1 MIKKLSSRF
10 ALGLLAA
17 CSSFSALA
25 QPWTITTTYTT
36 NPVTTAIVFNAVAS
50 PSMFATFTVK
60 NNNTY
65 PVKITEVGNLHV
77 YTKQNGATYT
87 LWSAPDPLS
96 NAPTPPDQNADGTA
110 PDVRVSTGWTQCGS
124 SISPINGTANAVIS
138 VITNTFGFI
147 APGETRRFALAVDDS
162 FYVATGGAFPN
173 NTLPTPTTYTVSN
186 ITLNTGATWTGSLPN
201 NALVNGSIS
210 IPFVWDGYLVLDKAE
225 PRKPKISV
233 TPNLVCKGECV
244 VITAQADTY
253 IHSPVYT
260 FYDQN
265 GNVLL
270 PGPTDPPNQRTKCNM
285 QPSDA
290 GNYTVTVTDGTLTSA
305 PAGVKIGVVD
315 PKPPMIDGQVD
326 FCLNDPFT
334 PVTVI
339 GSAPFNYY
347 YTQTGGSPLP
357 FVPYFNTTTAN
368 EADFW
373 VSQTVNGCPSPRTN
387 IHYRAAPKP
396 NAPIV
401 TTPIYYC
408 ENSTASQ
415 LSANGQKPLKW
426 YYQPTGGIPSQVAP
440 TPNTTKLDSFQYYVT
455 QTVDG
460 CESDR
465 SRIDVVVAR
474 KPNGLILPSRTEIC
488 QGDTVMLGYYG
499 SAFPTSG
506 YNWEYPADAVPMSK
520 DSNTV
525 IVAFDSAGKHSIKLS
540 VGIETCH
547 SPEYIQEIQVDAKP
561 VAIIESGDRIC
572 ENQRVQIS
580 LSYYTPTIDSFF
592 WDFDG
597 GVVSNASTDQGPYGV
612 TWSTPG
618 KKNIQLRIVDGL
630 CNVTYVDTPNVHP
643 KPDATF
649 TLDKKTGPYC
659 YDDSLLFTANTIASV
674 STYSW
679 TPARFFDIYN
689 NLPTAYGHLDYQDTA
704 SIKLTVTD
712 QYGCM
717 NTEAQVLQTKPCCE
731 VLFPTAFSPNHDGK
745 NDYFH
750 PIIMGHQEIRT
761 LKVMNR
767 WGQTVYEAVNIGQG
781 WDGTMN
787 GKELEMG
794 TYYYFLS
801 YKCAGKSMEQ
811 KGEIVLVH

>member
-17 CSSFSALA
+17 CSSLSALA
-25 QPWTITTTYTT
+25 QPWTITTNYTT
-36 NPVTTAIVFNAVAS
+36 PSPGTLGLFITPPGQFVTFS
-50 PSMFATFTVK
+50 VK
-60 NNNTY
+60 NTNTY
-65 PVKITEVGNLHV
+65 PIKITEIGNYHINSANV
-77 YTKQNGATYT
+77 NFGPPTGTKAVSQNGATYT
-87 LWSAPDPLS
+87 LWEEGPGSSGAPTSAPDI
-96 NAPTPPDQNADGTA
+96 
-110 PDVRVSTGWTQCGS
+110 RVANGWRNCGS
-124 SISPINGTANAVIS
+124 SISPVTATANGLTT
-138 VITNTFGFI
+138 VITNSFGFV
-147 APGETRRFALAVDDS
+147 APGQTARFALAIDDTMFVFGPNPGPSTFSNAGVDL
-162 FYVATGGAFPN
+162 
-173 NTLPTPTTYTVSN
+173 LPTLGTYS
-186 ITLNTGATWTGSLPN
+186 GQLP
-201 NALVNGSIS
+201 STS
-210 IPFVWDGYLVLDKAE
+210 IPFNNPPNAGLFQFLGSITFDKSE
-225 PRKPKISV
+225 PQPPVITV
-233 TPNLVCKGECV
+233 TPNPVCKGECV
-244 VITAQADTY
+244 EITATCDTY
-253 IHSPVYT
+253 IHNPVYT

-270 PGPTDPPNQRTKCNM
+270 PGPTDPPNKRTKCNM

-290 GNYTVTVTDGTLTSA
+290 GNYSVTVTDGTLTSA

-315 PKPPMIDGQVD
+315 PKPPMIDGKVD

-506 YNWEYPADAVPMSK
+506 YNWNYPSDAVPMSK

-525 IVAFDSAGKHSIKLS
+525 VVAFDSAGLHSIKLT
-540 VGIETCH
+540 VGIEDCH
-547 SPEYIQEIQVDAKP
+547 SPEYIQQIQVDAKP

-618 KKNIQLRIVDGL
+618 KKNIQLRLVDGV
-630 CNVTYVDTPNVHP
+630 CNVTYIDTPNVHP

-649 TLDKKTGPYC
+649 TLDKTSGPYC
-659 YDDSLLFTANTIASV
+659 YDDSLLFTANTIASG
-674 STYSW
+674 SSYSW

-717 NTEAQVLQTKPCCE
+717 NTEAKVLQTKPCCE

-794 TYYYFLS
+794 TYYY
-801 YKCAGKSMEQ
+801 
-811 KGEIVLVH
+811 

>member
-1 MIKKLSSRF
+1 
-10 ALGLLAA
+10 A
-17 CSSFSALA
+17 
-25 QPWTITTTYTT
+25 
-36 NPVTTAIVFNAVAS
+36 
-50 PSMFATFTVK
+50 
-60 NNNTY
+60 
-65 PVKITEVGNLHV
+65 
-77 YTKQNGATYT
+77 
-87 LWSAPDPLS
+87 
-96 NAPTPPDQNADGTA
+96 
-110 PDVRVSTGWTQCGS
+110 
-124 SISPINGTANAVIS
+124 
-138 VITNTFGFI
+138 
-147 APGETRRFALAVDDS
+147 
-162 FYVATGGAFPN
+162 
-173 NTLPTPTTYTVSN
+173 
-186 ITLNTGATWTGSLPN
+186 
-201 NALVNGSIS
+201 
-210 IPFVWDGYLVLDKAE
+210 
-225 PRKPKISV
+225 
-233 TPNLVCKGECV
+233 

-253 IHSPVYT
+253 IHNPVYT

-315 PKPPMIDGQVD
+315 PKPPMIDGKVD

-474 KPNGLILPSRTEIC
+474 RPNGLILPSRTEIC

-506 YNWEYPADAVPMSK
+506 YNWEYPSDAVPMSK

-525 IVAFDSAGKHSIKLS
+525 VVAFDSAGKHSIKLS

-618 KKNIQLRIVDGL
+618 KKNIQLRLVDGV
-630 CNVTYVDTPNVHP
+630 CNGTYIDTPNVHP

-659 YDDSLLFTANTIASV
+659 YDDSLLFTANTIASG

-717 NTEAQVLQTKPCCE
+717 NTEAKVLQTKPCCE